1 MASFCL
7 ATKMSPTDYRMLNL
21 MEVNAF
27 IEALEERGGSSIQ
40 EELGEM
46 L

>member
-1 MASFCL
+1 
-7 ATKMSPTDYRMLNL
+7 

-27 IEALEERGGSSIQ
+27 IEALEERGGSSIE